1 MQRNNTEWRHLSN
14 VDKLMNVLHHSLA
27 YCILMFFY
35 KFAQLSKKYLFKHR
49 TYKVA
54 EIEMRVAEF
63 KSTRRRKKKSRSPPR
78 ENSSESQIPSDE
90 LTDFGKSE
98 IIHKPIHYAVIQS
111 FFRW

>member
-1 MQRNNTEWRHLSN
+1 
-14 VDKLMNVLHHSLA
+14 MNVLHHSLA

-63 KSTRRRKKKSRSPPR
+63 KSTRRRKKKINLARRRVKIQVSR
-78 ENSSESQIPSDE
+78 
-90 LTDFGKSE
+90 K
-98 IIHKPIHYAVIQS
+98 
-111 FFRW
+111 FRVMN